1 MWGSARGG
9 GEPSGERAVKDSP
22 CGKRREGWGG
32 LRQTTFSA
40 LPFGFTR
47 PSGRAG
53 EEDWWEG
60 RNKQPGVEGIEVG
73 GFWWRSGVWD
83 IC

>member
-1 MWGSARGG
+1 MGKGGRVGEGSVRPRF
-9 GEPSGERAVKDSP
+9 PSG
-22 CGKRREGWGG
+22 
-32 LRQTTFSA
+32 
-40 LPFGFTR
+40 LPLGFTR
-47 PSGRAG
+47 PCARAG

-60 RNKQPGVEGIEVG
+60 RNKRRGVEGVEVG